1 MAENGKMKYDV
12 FISYSSNDQIIADGI
27 LNYLEK
33 NKIRCFIAYRDIPKG
48 LDWAKFIPGALRN
61 SKLMLAIF
69 SKNFNDS
76 EQTDNEISIAA
87 NRHIPTLVFRITD
100 DDFDGSKEYF
110 LTKSNW
116 IEAFP
121 NPERLFGD
129 LYRNVCYLLGIKQ
142 EQSDEDVKQAPVVET
157 GSVIPGE
164 EFVNKGMK
172 LFYSEDGDK
181 EMAVYYFH
189 KAAKMGNAQ
198 GEYMNGMAYF
208 MGCGIHNS
216 WKSAFDC
223 FSKAI
228 KNGSLDAMVQL
239 ALMYRYGIGIERNS
253 MKALELYMKAA
264 EHGNGRAMRELGNI
278 FKTGEL
284 GIQDNEK
291 SEEYYSQAY
300 EVFYESAMGDNDPIA
315 QHSLGTMY
323 LDGEG
328 VKRSYTQAIK
338 FFERAIKNNYP
349 PAFNSLGLCYDN
361 GTGVAADI
369 NKAFEYQR
377 KSAMMG
383 FPTAMNNLS
392 LCYNKGTGV
401 DKDIEKYHE
410 WQMKAAECGNVS
422 ALCNIGL
429 DYWVGESQS
438 KDIYKAK
445 KWFEKAVEA
454 GSLRAMSCLGNMY
467 ENGEIDDPQGKEKA
481 VKLYK
486 QAAISGDVIS
496 MKCIATCYYYG
507 NGTKVDKVN
516 AAHWYLKIAEIY
528 QKMIANDDSNFVNQL
543 GAGTRSDYD
552 FDATYQSIFA
562 DCFENLAYMYRK
574 GEGGLE
580 VNSLLADKWT
590 KVCRVLRGEVEN
602 VEESDDIRELEN
614 AARKNNSD
622 ALDRLLTIYEERG
635 NRAKIE
641 QWSTFAVQN
650 KVLVKKADYIA
661 GIDHL
666 GLVLA
671 NAKVE
676 DHQIY
681 VEYLKE
687 LLASAHEGN
696 YKNSASLYNAICEEY
711 KKGKMQLS
719 NDDFALIRNDTNELF
734 GDISFTGYLRCRK
747 EHFDILFP
755 NYNPDRI
762 LNGDFTNERDF
773 LLFYAEHTDHSAD
786 LSVSNLGIEDMFAIL
801 RNDKSY
807 SAVVQSKNGYI
818 VNSGNLH
825 KCISNYIYAYTNL
838 CNENPKI
845 QKVELQPFDF
855 DMMAPIAMPE
865 QMQTYSLQFLKALI
879 SVKGIFGDKWKK
891 ILDNIMNLDALLDVA
906 ETLSDE
912 EDLQLLLIEYVEFA
926 VEFEKYLVFAQRL
939 LLIYLDSK
947 KQGYADELNAYVRRM
962 EENNIAHSLPYF
974 TIDNVPNCLLDY
986 DSDNETET
994 ETDDNEID
1002 DNVEIT
1008 PNEMFSLGYNYY
1020 NGQNG
1025 KPKDYAQAVYWYD
1038 RGAQKGNAAS
1048 QCNLGFCY
1056 ERGEGVQ
1063 KDLVAAFQW
1072 YLKSAENGDDQG
1084 QCNVGNC
1091 YESGIGTD
1099 KNPEQAAR
1107 WYRAAAEQGHVSGQY
1122 NYARCLKNGLGVK
1135 VNAVEAIEWYN
1146 KSAAQGNDKA
1156 MDILGDCYYKGEGV
1170 EKDILKAKEWYE
1182 KAAAKGNKY
1191 SIESLKKIEEE
1202 SDNSLHC
1209 IKGQNGRY
1217 GYANAAGKV
1226 VRPCIWTY
1234 AKDFVDDV
1242 ALVWDG
1248 KKMGAINRKGE
1259 FYFECKISCQTAT
1272 YLGHNLINVYKG
1284 SLYSL
1289 YTLEGKDELMEL
1301 FESLDDK
1308 FENGF
1313 VKAVK
1318 YRLFGKNKP
1327 GKIDTSG
1334 KFIPD

>member
-1 MAENGKMKYDV
+1 MAENKKYDV
-12 FISYSSNDQIIADGI
+12 FISYSSNDKIIADGV

-121 NPERLFGD
+121 DPEKQFGD
-129 LYRNVCYLLGIKQ
+129 LFRNICYLLGIKQ
-142 EQSDEDVKQAPVVET
+142 EQSEEDIKQEPVANTV
-157 GSVIPGE
+157 SAIPGE
-164 EFVNKGMK
+164 DLVNKGMK

-181 EMAVYYFH
+181 NMAVYYFH
-189 KAAKMGNAQ
+189 KAAKMGNAR

-223 FSKAI
+223 FSSAI
-228 KNGSLDAMVQL
+228 KKGNVDAMVQL

-264 EHGNGRAMRELGNI
+264 EHGNGVAMKELGKV
-278 FKTGEL
+278 FKNGEL
-284 GIQDNEK
+284 GIQDNAR
-291 SEEYYSQAY
+291 SEEYYAQAY
-300 EVFYESAMGDNDPIA
+300 EALYESAMGDNNPVA
-315 QHSLGTMY
+315 QHNLASMY

-328 VKRSYTQAIK
+328 VKRNYSQAFK
-338 FFERAIKNNYP
+338 YYERAIKNNYP
-349 PAFNSLGLCYDN
+349 PSFNSLGLCYGQ
-361 GTGVAADI
+361 GTGVTASLSHS
-369 NKAFEYQR
+369 FELTR
-377 KSAMMG
+377 KSALMG
-383 FPTAMNNLS
+383 FPIAMNNLA
-392 LCYNKGTGV
+392 LIYKNGEGV
-401 DKDIEKYHE
+401 EKDMEKSHE
-410 WQMKAAECGNVS
+410 WQRKASECGSAS
-422 ALCNIGL
+422 ALFGIGV
-429 DYWVGESQS
+429 DYWLGEPQ
-438 KDIYKAK
+438 KQDFFKAK
-445 KWFEKAVEA
+445 KWFEKAIEA
-454 GSLRAMSCLGNMY
+454 GSLDAMYALGCMY
-467 ENGEIDDPQGKEKA
+467 ENGDIDDFQGEEKA

-486 QAAISGDVIS
+486 QAAICGNVVA
-496 MKCIATCYYYG
+496 MKFVATCYYYG

-516 AAHWYLKIAEIY
+516 AAHWYLRIAEIY
-528 QKMIANDDSNFVNQL
+528 QEMIANDQNGFVSQS
-543 GAGTRSDYD
+543 GAGTITYTKFDDY
-552 FDATYQSIFA
+552 YQTMFA
-562 DCFENLAYMYRK
+562 DCFENLADMYRK

-622 ALDRLLTIYEERG
+622 ALDRLLTIYEDSG
-635 NRAKIE
+635 NKTKIE
-641 QWSTFAVQN
+641 QWSSFAIQN

-676 DHQIY
+676 NHQIY
-681 VEYLKE
+681 VEYLKA

-711 KKGKMQLS
+711 KKGKIKLS
-719 NDDFALIRNDTNELF
+719 NDDLALIRNDANELF

-755 NYNPDRI
+755 DYNPDRI

-773 LLFYAEHTDHSAD
+773 LLFYAEHTDHTAD
-786 LSVSNLGIEDMFAIL
+786 LSVSNLGIDDMFAIL

-807 SAVVQSKNGYI
+807 SAVVQSQNGYI

-838 CNENPKI
+838 CNENPKLK
-845 QKVELQPFDF
+845 KVELQPFDF

-879 SVKGIFGDKWKK
+879 SVKSIFGDKWDKV
-891 ILDNIMNLDALLDVA
+891 LDNILNLDALLDVA

-926 VEFEKYLVFAQRL
+926 LEFEKYLVFAQRL
-939 LLIYLDSK
+939 LLIYLDNN

-962 EENNIAHSLPYF
+962 EENHIAHSLPHF
-974 TIDNVPNCLLDY
+974 TADNVPNCL
-986 DSDNETET
+986 SDLNDGDGSDHEDGNNET
-994 ETDDNEID
+994 NE
-1002 DNVEIT
+1002 NAEVS
-1008 PNEMFSLGYNYY
+1008 PSEMFTLGYDYY
-1020 NGQNG
+1020 NGING
-1025 KPKDYAQAVYWYD
+1025 KPKDYAQSIHWYEQA
-1038 RGAQKGNAAS
+1038 AQKGNAAA

-1056 ERGEGVQ
+1056 ERGTGVQ
-1063 KDLVAAFQW
+1063 KDLTASFYW
-1072 YLKSAENGDDQG
+1072 YLKSAENGSPQG
-1084 QCNVGNC
+1084 QYNVGIS
-1091 YESGIGTD
+1091 YENGEGTD
-1099 KNPEQAAR
+1099 KNQEQAAR
-1107 WYRAAAEQGHVSGQY
+1107 WYRAAAEQGHSSGQCA
-1122 NYARCLKNGLGVK
+1122 YARCLKNGLGVK
-1135 VNAVEAIEWYN
+1135 VNLEEAMDWFN

-1156 MDILGDCYYKGEGV
+1156 MDFLGDCYYKGEGV
-1170 EKDILKAKEWYE
+1170 AKNTLKAKEWYE

-1202 SDNSLHC
+1202 SNNSLHP
-1209 IKGQNGRY
+1209 IKGQNGLY
-1217 GYANAAGKV
+1217 GYANAVGKIV
-1226 VRPCIWTY
+1226 IPCNWT
-1234 AKDFVDDV
+1234 AANDFIDDV
-1242 ALVWDG
+1242 ALVWKG

-1259 FYFECKISCQTAT
+1259 YYFDCKISCLEAK
-1272 YLGHNLINVYKG
+1272 YLGNKLIRTYSGN
-1284 SLYSL
+1284 LYSI
-1289 YTLEGKDELMEL
+1289 YTLEGKDDLLEL
-1301 FESLDDK
+1301 FESIEDEFKD
-1308 FENGF
+1308 GF
-1313 VKAVK
+1313 VRAVK

-1327 GKIDTSG
+1327 GRIDASG